1 MNPSVKIPWKA
12 ITLAALL
19 FVGGTIMLIMGSLI
33 VSGHIDSKV
42 KYLNNIFIFYIFKII
57 VFHYNLKKIPFLIIL
72 KYMYV
77 LFYIHIYFT
86 YIILIIPI

>member
-1 MNPSVKIPWKA
+1 MSPSVKIPWKA

-42 KYLNNIFIFYIFKII
+42 KYLNNIFIFYIFEII
-57 VFHYNLKKIPFLIIL
+57 AFHYNLKKISFLIIS

-77 LFYIHIYFT
+77 LFYIYFL
-86 YIILIIPI
+86 YILY

>member
-42 KYLNNIFIFYIFKII
+42 KFLNNIFIFYIFKII
-57 VFHYNLKKIPFLIIL
+57 AFHYNLKKISFLVIS

-77 LFYIHIYFT
+77 LFYIHIY
-86 YIILIIPI
+86 LICTLY